1 MAVGTAAT
9 RRLFPCLADDLPMS
23 AAAVRKEAEATKRE
37 LAAAKQEAE
46 ATKQKLAAVEQ
57 ELAELKAW
65 KAAFCAKEMK
75 QAE

>member
-37 LAAAKQEAE
+37 LAAVK
-46 ATKQKLAAVEQ
+46 Q

-65 KAAFCAKEMK
+65 KAALSAKELK
-75 QAE
+75 QDE